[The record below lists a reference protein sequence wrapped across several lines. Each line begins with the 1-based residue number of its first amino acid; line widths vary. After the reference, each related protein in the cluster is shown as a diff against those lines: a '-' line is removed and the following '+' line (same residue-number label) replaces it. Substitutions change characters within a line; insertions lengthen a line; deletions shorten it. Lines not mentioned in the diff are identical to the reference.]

1 MSITTGARQ
10 QKARFKSGPVLLYEV
25 DGFSS
30 VRHNQL
36 DAAFDARIVSVYS
49 LKKTNAVRLDP
60 LLDNDVAFKRWRP
73 EDILIL
79 LGRAA
84 RCNQMRT
91 AKVYTLAQQIRKNS
105 RLAIACILVS
115 IFGTVKIPILQR

>member
-10 QKARFKSGPVLLYEV
+10 KKARFKSGPVLLYEV

-36 DAAFDARIVSVYS
+36 DASFDARIVSIYS
-49 LKKTNAVRLDP
+49 LKKADAVRLNP
-60 LLDNDVAFKRWRP
+60 LLDYDFTLKRRRS

-115 IFGTVKIPILQR
+115 IFGTVNTKNHPR